1 MFVLPASFLG
11 ASFGDIP
18 VVTRSRFV
26 LLTARQANKSRGE
39 LLGQGIATLFGKP
52 ANQEDGGLMSQ
63 RTILPEL
70 EFKLL
75 LY

>member
-1 MFVLPASFLG
+1 MF
-11 ASFGDIP
+11 
-18 VVTRSRFV
+18 
-26 LLTARQANKSRGE
+26 LLTAQQASESRVKALE
-39 LLGQGIATLFGKP
+39 QGIVISFRKP
-52 ANQEDGGLMSQ
+52 VDGEDGGLMSQ